1 MIRVQSTMEF
11 ALVKMVRLDN
21 YQLGSLVIF
30 LLTDI
35 KFSPLHITD
44 CDMYQVI
51 DFSDFSFFDKQLFRH
66 GTELLICIMVH
77 VVTEE

>member
-1 MIRVQSTMEF
+1 MEF

-51 DFSDFSFFDKQLFRH
+51 DFSDFFFDK
-66 GTELLICIMVH
+66 
-77 VVTEE
+77 

>member
-1 MIRVQSTMEF
+1 MEF

-51 DFSDFSFFDKQLFRH
+51 DFSDFFFDKWLFRL

>member
-1 MIRVQSTMEF
+1 MEF

-30 LLTDI
+30 VLTDI

-51 DFSDFSFFDKQLFRH
+51 DFSDFFFIFYFFDK
-66 GTELLICIMVH
+66 
-77 VVTEE
+77 